1 MNRRDGEAGIGGGP
15 QLCYIPPTDRK
26 QNSKWIGLWIL
37 LRIHVERKVER
48 VRRLWEGDEVEGR

>member
-26 QNSKWIGLWIL
+26 QNSKWIGLCIL

-48 VRRLWEGDEVEGR
+48 GGSGKGMR